1 MSCSLLSCCRLIIV
15 CGVVM
20 FFWMIIILFLDLF
33 FIEGWSVLVAD
44 MMIFGIL
51 RIVLGGCMIEQ
62 RMSLRP
68 LSFCPNFSLIKS
80 QFTCPRSVLEFF
92 DSLRFVWCLSYCVMM
107 LMDSAGWSTPG
118 QLEAAI
124 GSRCWNPK
132 TESKS

>member
-1 MSCSLLSCCRLIIV
+1 M
-15 CGVVM
+15 
-20 FFWMIIILFLDLF
+20 
-33 FIEGWSVLVAD
+33 LVAD

-107 LMDSAGWSTPG
+107 LMDSAG
-118 QLEAAI
+118 
-124 GSRCWNPK
+124 
-132 TESKS
+132 